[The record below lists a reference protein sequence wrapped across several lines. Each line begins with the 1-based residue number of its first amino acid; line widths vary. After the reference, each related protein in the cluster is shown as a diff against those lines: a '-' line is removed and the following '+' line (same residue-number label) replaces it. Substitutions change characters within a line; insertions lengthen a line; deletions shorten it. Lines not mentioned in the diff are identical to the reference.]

1 MKKPM
6 NADQEK
12 SLAKGAGRR
21 QLMTAATLA
30 FAAVAVPSQ
39 AQDGGK
45 GMTSTQLLKRSLDT
59 FLAKDMKGWSELCD
73 ENVVVEFPFS
83 PDPASRKLVGRS
95 AIYAYL
101 KDYPKAIDVKSIP
114 ALKIHAT
121 ADPNVAIAEW
131 SASGRVISNGNP
143 YEMSYATVVT
153 FRNGLIV
160 SYREYWNPQ
169 AFMAAMS
176 GAKF

>member
-1 MKKPM
+1 MNKPINAQKKSTV
-6 NADQEK
+6 N
-12 SLAKGAGRR
+12 LTGRR
-21 QLMTAATLA
+21 RLLAAGALAMAA
-30 FAAVAVPSQ
+30 FAAPAQ
-39 AQDGGK
+39 AQDVGN
-45 GMTSTQLLKRSLDT
+45 GMTAVQLLKRSLDT

-83 PDPASRKLVGRS
+83 PDPAGRKLVGRA

-131 SASGRVISNGNP
+131 SASGRVIANGNP

-153 FRNGLIV
+153 FRKGLIV
-160 SYREYWNPQ
+160 NYREYWNPQ
-169 AFMAAMS
+169 TFMAAMS